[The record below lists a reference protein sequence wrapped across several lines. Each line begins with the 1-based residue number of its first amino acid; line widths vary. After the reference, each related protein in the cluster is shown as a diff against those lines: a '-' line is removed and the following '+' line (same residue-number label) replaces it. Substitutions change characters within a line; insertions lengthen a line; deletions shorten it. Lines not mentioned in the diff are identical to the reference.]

1 MDKEVKDKVLA
12 IAGKNMKIIFWL
24 IWVCLAIYIVPM
36 FFIGFLPDERSV
48 SMIIPLCGV
57 AGMFFLGCIFIYYSK
72 MHPLNKS
79 AKTLNNTGKITYLDE
94 IVNKNYNTDGKICI
108 SEHLLYDKKT
118 NIIVAFDDI
127 VWIYKK
133 KDRAT
138 TEIIFCTVDGKK
150 HKSQINDATL
160 NGFLNRRSGI
170 LLGYT
175 PQNKILYEG
184 KVAEFQTKMK

>member
-133 KDRAT
+133 R
-138 TEIIFCTVDGKK
+138 TELQLK
-150 HKSQINDATL
+150 
-160 NGFLNRRSGI
+160 
-170 LLGYT
+170 
-175 PQNKILYEG
+175 
-184 KVAEFQTKMK
+184 